1 MNPPTKSRG
10 FQWPTDDEP
19 IEVVQGDCIKFMQKL
34 DEGCIQALITDPPYG
49 MSFVS
54 GQRVVEKKG
63 FDGIAND
70 SRPFIWFLYEGARVL
85 EEGGVLICFCRW
97 DGADA
102 FRQAIE
108 WSGLRVIDQLI
119 WDRVRH
125 GMGDLKGAPSP
136 QHDMMWLAAKGK
148 YTLPDKRPT
157 TVYRHQRVD
166 GDKMQH
172 PTEKP
177 VPLME
182 HLIEDYTRPGDL
194 ILDCFGGSG
203 ATGIAA
209 WNTGRKCVMTEL
221 SEQFVAVQRSRLAK
235 LREGLCEAPKGR
247 KQRADRTEDP
257 NPLV

>member
-1 MNPPTKSRG
+1 MNPPTKSNG
-10 FQWPTDDEP
+10 FTWPTQDNPVE
-19 IEVVQGDCIKFMQKL
+19 IVHGDCLKFMKKI
-34 DEGCIQALITDPPYG
+34 DDCSVQAIITDPPYG

-70 SRPFIWFLYEGARVL
+70 ERPFVWFLYDGARIL
-85 EEGGVLICFCRW
+85 AEGGVLICFCRW
-97 DGADA
+97 DVAEA
-102 FRQAIE
+102 FRLAIE

-125 GMGDLKGAPSP
+125 GMGDLKGAPAP
-136 QHDMMWLAAKGK
+136 QHDMMWLACKGK

-166 GDKMQH
+166 GDKMVH

-182 HLIEDYTRPGDL
+182 HLIKDYTRPGDL
-194 ILDCFGGSG
+194 ILEPFGGSG
-203 ATGIAA
+203 STGVAA
-209 WNTGRKCVMTEL
+209 WQQGRRCIMTEI
-221 SEQFVAVQRSRLAK
+221 SETFVAVQRKRLEK
-235 LREGLCEAPKGR
+235 LRGTTVLVAMPKGWAP
-247 KQRADRTEDP
+247 QTQE
-257 NPLV
+257 PLV